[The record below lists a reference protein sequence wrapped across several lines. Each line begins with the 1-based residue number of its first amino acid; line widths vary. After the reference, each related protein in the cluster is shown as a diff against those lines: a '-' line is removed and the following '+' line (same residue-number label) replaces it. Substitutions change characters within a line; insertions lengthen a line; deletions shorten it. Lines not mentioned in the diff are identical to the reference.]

1 MAVAV
6 IQVVYRLLKIAFA
19 AAIVV
24 VLLATGTLTYF
35 AMTPIAVPPSAR
47 EFIVK
52 KGRPL
57 KGVARDLVTAGV
69 LNEPWRFEWLTR
81 LLGRATTLKAGNY
94 ELPKD
99 LTPYGLVEMIGSGQ
113 VSLTPIT
120 FIEGWTFSQ
129 MRHTLDANSTIAHDT
144 QGMTDQEIL
153 RRIGASETHPE
164 GLFFPDSYFFSA
176 GTSDLRVLERAYQT
190 MHRRLDALWQ
200 TRRPDLPYGSP
211 YEALIMASI
220 VEKETGLES
229 ERSMIAAV
237 FVNRLNRHMKL
248 QTDPTVIYGLGEHF
262 DGNLRKQ
269 DLETDTPYNTY
280 IRIGLPP
287 TPVAMPGQ
295 ASLESALHPAD
306 ISAIYFVARGD
317 GSSQFSTNLEDH
329 NRAVLKYQ
337 LKR

>member
-1 MAVAV
+1 VAVAV
-6 IQVVYRLLKIAFA
+6 IQVMYRLLKIALVA
-19 AAIVV
+19 ALVG
-24 VLLATGTLTYF
+24 VLLAVGALAYF

-69 LNEPWRFEWLTR
+69 LNEPWRFEWMTR
-81 LLGRATTLKAGNY
+81 LLGRATELKAGNY

-99 LTPYGLVEMIGSGQ
+99 LTPYGLAEMIGSGQ

-129 MRHTLDANSTIAHDT
+129 MRQTLDANPAIAHDT
-144 QGMTDQEIL
+144 QGMSDQEIL
-153 RRIGASETHPE
+153 RRIGATEAHPE

-190 MHRRLDALWQ
+190 MHRRLDTLWQ
-200 TRRPDLPYGSP
+200 TRRQDLPYGSP

-248 QTDPTVIYGLGEHF
+248 QTDPTVIYGMGEQF
-262 DGNLRKQ
+262 DGNLRKR

-280 IRIGLPP
+280 TRMGLPP
-287 TPVAMPGQ
+287 TPIAMPGQ
-295 ASLESALHPAD
+295 ASLESALRPAEV
-306 ISAIYFVARGD
+306 SVIYFVARGD
-317 GSSQFSTNLEDH
+317 GSSQFSANLEDH
-329 NRAVLKYQ
+329 NRAVQKYQ
-337 LKR
+337 LKH

>member
-1 MAVAV
+1 MAV
-6 IQVVYRLLKIAFA
+6 IQVVYRLLKIALA
-19 AAIVV
+19 AAIAV
-24 VLLATGTLTYF
+24 VLLAAGAFAYF

-57 KGVARDLVTAGV
+57 KGVARDLVAAGV
-69 LNEPWRFEWLTR
+69 LDEPWRFEWLTR
-81 LLGRATTLKAGNY
+81 LLGRATALKAGNY

-129 MRHTLDANSTIAHDT
+129 MRQTLDANSAIAHDT
-144 QGMTDQEIL
+144 RGMTDQEIL
-153 RRIGASETHPE
+153 RRIGATEMHPE

-176 GTSDLRVLERAYQT
+176 GTSDIRVLERAYQT
-190 MHRRLDALWQ
+190 MHRRLDTLWQ
-200 TRRPDLPYGSP
+200 TRRSDLPYSSP

-237 FVNRLNRHMKL
+237 FINRLNRHMKL
-248 QTDPTVIYGLGEHF
+248 QTDPTVIYGLGEQF
-262 DGNLRKQ
+262 DGNLRKR

-280 IRIGLPP
+280 TRTGLPP
-287 TPVAMPGQ
+287 TPIAMPGQ
-295 ASLESALHPAD
+295 ASLESALRPAD
-306 ISAIYFVARGD
+306 VSAIYFVARGD
-317 GSSQFSTNLEDH
+317 GSSQFSNNLEDH
-329 NRAVLKYQ
+329 NRAVQKYQ
-337 LKR
+337 LKH